1 MTMRTP
7 LALAAVLFIGGCAQP
22 IAVVTPS
29 PSSPMPTTTLATA
42 TPAPTSSV
50 SPTTVLMA
58 GSFRSVAFPAPAGF
72 PYVGGPV
79 LTDGT
84 QALAA
89 FGDGHSKSTYMLLD
103 LATGTTR
110 TVPVTLTGDLGSP
123 VGLVN
128 GRLGVMSWSRTSA
141 GESYRY
147 EIDDLASGTARTLD
161 TSDAP
166 GHFHG
171 EGSPV
176 QADPGLVLGPN
187 AVAYVHLFVQGPD
200 LVGEL
205 RVGPTAGPMK
215 SVVTSKLPVRP
226 VAITETTLAYAVPSA
241 EGSQLHVY
249 DLASGRDRVA
259 ARGLFGSEVALGPGR
274 LLYTVQSLGAEP
286 GRVMIQDLVTGNES
300 VLVSG
305 TCNLPSLDD
314 RYASVSCS
322 DPNQA
327 TTAITIYELATLR
340 PIEVARSTDV
350 IANAHL
356 STGTITWERFDRA
369 RPPALFIE
377 TLRY

>member
-1 MTMRTP
+1 
-7 LALAAVLFIGGCAQP
+7 
-22 IAVVTPS
+22 
-29 PSSPMPTTTLATA
+29 
-42 TPAPTSSV
+42 
-50 SPTTVLMA
+50 MA

-123 VGLVN
+123 VALVN
-128 GRLGVMSWSRTSA
+128 GRLGVVSWSRTSA

-226 VAITETTLAYAVPSA
+226 LAITETTLAYAVPSA

-259 ARGLFGSEVALGPGR
+259 AR
-274 LLYTVQSLGAEP
+274 
-286 GRVMIQDLVTGNES
+286 
-300 VLVSG
+300 
-305 TCNLPSLDD
+305 NLPSLED

-327 TTAITIYELATLR
+327 TTAITIYELATLK